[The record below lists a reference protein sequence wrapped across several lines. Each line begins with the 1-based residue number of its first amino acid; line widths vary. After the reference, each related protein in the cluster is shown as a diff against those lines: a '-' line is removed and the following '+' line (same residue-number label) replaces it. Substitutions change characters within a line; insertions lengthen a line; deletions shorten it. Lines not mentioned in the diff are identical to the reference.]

1 MVFSFDDI
9 SNVKEFENSLIKA
22 IQQSDLYNF
31 ISIECKKKKMNIVA
45 KIENDGNTNY
55 HSSVNIAILDENGLL
70 IKDNDEPNCSL
81 FIYETVCY
89 SLRNKIVAVDLL
101 SESDFI
107 LQEKE
112 LLKKIKALNERIC

>member
-9 SNVKEFENSLIKA
+9 SNVKEFENTLIKA
-22 IQQSDLYNF
+22 IQQSDLYNS
-31 ISIECKKKKMNIVA
+31 ISNECKKKKMNIIA

-55 HSSVNIAILDENGLL
+55 NSSVNIAILDENGIL
-70 IKDNDEPNCSL
+70 IKENDEPNCSL

-89 SLRNKIVAVDLL
+89 SHKNKIVAVDLL

-107 LQEKE
+107 QQEKE
-112 LLKKIKALNERIC
+112 LLKIIKAL